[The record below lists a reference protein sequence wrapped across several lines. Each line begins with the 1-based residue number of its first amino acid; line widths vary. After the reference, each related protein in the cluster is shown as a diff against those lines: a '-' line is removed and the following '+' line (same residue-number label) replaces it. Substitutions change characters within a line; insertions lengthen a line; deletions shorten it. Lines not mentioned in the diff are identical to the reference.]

1 MTMLTSP
8 RPLPR
13 KDADSAPLTATDV
26 AVVLQRSNHATTFAA
41 WTVVT
46 IATGLVVQ
54 VDTVRAIG
62 SRPAV
67 LLLAGLLLP
76 VLVTASRAAI
86 LVVRAGRAVRHAE
99 TTDTGAVSDASPAPA
114 GPDLVTLLDGQRRRD
129 ALARRAE
136 TWAAASGIAFL
147 AWSLL
152 VALLPAGG

>member
-13 KDADSAPLTATDV
+13 RDAADDTAATLTATDV
-26 AVVLQRSNHATTFAA
+26 AAVLQRSNHATTFAA
-41 WTVVT
+41 WSVVT
-46 IATGLVVQ
+46 IATGLVIQ
-54 VDTVRAIG
+54 IDTVRAIS

-76 VLVTASRAAI
+76 VLATASRAAI
-86 LVVRAGRAVRHAE
+86 LLVRAGRAVRHSE
-99 TTDTGAVSDASPAPA
+99 TTDTGAVSDVSPAP
-114 GPDLVTLLDGQRRRD
+114 DLDTLLDGQRHRD

-136 TWAAASGIAFL
+136 AWAAMSGVAFL

-152 VALLPAGG
+152 AALLPAGV